1 MSVGKSRCGIL
12 VGHVHFFF
20 SILVFVWFVCFWGG
34 GELCSKCQIERR
46 LFRFLWWN
54 FPRAGRCALN
64 SSLTLHKRPQI
75 EGSPKPDRDA
85 VDATRRTAYDAANDF
100 LARKRATRAPRRPSD
115 RPPPNVKMLHR
126 LEGFRCFSSM
136 EQAVMEVT
144 EAVLGEEGVCRG
156 IGADLAEVGRR
167 LTGSPIWGRC
177 FRQRRVWSE
186 TSNVA
191 TGIVIDRCLHVSYLV

>member
-1 MSVGKSRCGIL
+1 M
-12 VGHVHFFF
+12 
-20 SILVFVWFVCFWGG
+20 
-34 GELCSKCQIERR
+34 
-46 LFRFLWWN
+46 
-54 FPRAGRCALN
+54 ALN
-64 SSLTLHKRPQI
+64 SMSLEELNDRMEDDAVIPARVFDDMLEDPDEIAMAGLVEI

-156 IGADLAEVGRR
+156 IGADLAEPS
-167 LTGSPIWGRC
+167 LLDT
-177 FRQRRVWSE
+177 RQVEEDEYFLKCQLAEGMLEDLIADTMLECKRVY
-186 TSNVA
+186 A
-191 TGIVIDRCLHVSYLV
+191 FG